1 MACRFFFGL
10 PSVVQPVVQLQRYG
24 IYPSRAFSLVSAG
37 HIHVIGWS
45 ERMQFI
51 GPNDAFTSSYDEEAY
66 VLQLN

>member
-10 PSVVQPVVQLQRYG
+10 PSVVQPVVQTQHDGL
-24 IYPSRAFSLVSAG
+24 YPSRAFSLVSAG
-37 HIHVIGWS
+37 HINVIGWS

-51 GPNDAFTSSYDEEAY
+51 GPNDAFTNGYDGEVY